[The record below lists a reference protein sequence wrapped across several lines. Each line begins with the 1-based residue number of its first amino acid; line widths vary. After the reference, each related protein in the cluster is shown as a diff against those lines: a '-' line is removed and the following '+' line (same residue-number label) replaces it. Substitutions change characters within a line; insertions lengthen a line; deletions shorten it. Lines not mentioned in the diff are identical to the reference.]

1 MNQFLGQEISQYYS
15 QFLLTKEY
23 LKNDKLQSPL
33 KTPGHSNESISKT
46 EATTPNTKNSISKR
60 PSVCKSSKTQSRRV
74 LKTPEKNVEHLFRP
88 LINQRSQKIMK
99 KFQNNSQNCWE
110 NLYEDS
116 FCKKNKIETAR
127 KQGIEQEFKNK
138 DFTFHPLII
147 SRNKS
152 SIDLVTRTYSW
163 LKQKNQKI
171 NLKIEEETGKDLQG
185 CTFMPKINEFKAEGA
200 EVLRKI
206 KGVEKFLGRKKVSRN
221 ESPQKSVNKV
231 KNISV
236 KEYEEAVKDLSSY
249 LHSIDISY
257 NSFDQ

>member
-1 MNQFLGQEISQYYS
+1 MNQFLSQEIAQHLS
-15 QFLLTKEY
+15 QFSLTKEY
-23 LKNDKLQSPL
+23 LANDKLQTPL
-33 KTPGHSNESISKT
+33 KTLGHINESRLKT

-60 PSVCKSSKTQSRRV
+60 HSVRNSSRRV
-74 LKTPEKNVEHLFRP
+74 LKTPEKNTEHLFRP
-88 LINQRSQKIMK
+88 LINERSQKIMK

-116 FCKKNKIETAR
+116 FCKKNKIDTAR

-138 DFTFHPLII
+138 DFTFHPIII

-171 NLKIEEETGKDLQG
+171 HLKIEEETDKDLQG
-185 CTFMPKINEFKAEGA
+185 CTFMPKINEFRDEGA
-200 EVLRKI
+200 EVLKNI

-221 ESPQKSVNKV
+221 ESPQKSVTRV

-236 KEYEEAVKDLSSY
+236 KEYEEAVKDLSLY